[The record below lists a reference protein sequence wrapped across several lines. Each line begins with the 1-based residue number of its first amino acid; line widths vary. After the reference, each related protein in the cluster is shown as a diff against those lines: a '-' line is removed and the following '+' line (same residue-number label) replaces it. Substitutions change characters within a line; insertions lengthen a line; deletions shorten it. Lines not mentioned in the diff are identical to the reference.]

1 VLSVADAR
9 TIMLA
14 AIEPLATET
23 VALAEAYERTLATP
37 LMARRDQPPFSPSA
51 MDGYALRAA
60 DTPGALRIV
69 GESAAGRAF
78 TRRLGPGEAVRI
90 STGAPIPDG
99 ADAVLIQEDASIDGD
114 RLAAPSVAAGRHV
127 RPRGGDYREGA
138 VLLEAGRRLDAAAIT
153 LAAST
158 GAAELTVARSPRVA
172 ILCGGDEIVAPGA
185 RPRDDQIFESCSFGI
200 EALGRRWGA
209 IVTRHPPLA
218 DDPAAIERA
227 ARDAI
232 EHSDLVVFIGSA
244 SVGPHDH
251 ARPAFLTLGARI
263 LVPKVDM
270 RPGKPTW
277 FASTPRAPVLGL
289 PGNPASALVAAA
301 LFLGPILA
309 KSQGRSADAA
319 IHSAVITH
327 ALAPN
332 GPREAYLR
340 ARVDQDGQG
349 RLVIDAA
356 MDQDSSLMSVF
367 ARSNALLRRPGGA
380 PEAKPGDAVC
390 FLNWPD

>member
-9 TIMLA
+9 AIMLA

-23 VALAEAYERTLATP
+23 VALAQAYERTLAAP
-37 LMARRDQPPFSPSA
+37 LIARRDQPPFSPSA

-78 TRRLGPGEAVRI
+78 MRALLPGEAVRI
-90 STGAPIPDG
+90 STGAPMPEG
-99 ADAVLIQEDASIDGD
+99 ADAVLMQEEASVDGD

-138 VLLEAGRRLDAAAIT
+138 ALLEAGRRLDAAAIT

-158 GAAELTVARSPRVA
+158 GAAELTVARTPRVT
-172 ILCGGDEIVAPGA
+172 ILCGGDEIVVPGA
-185 RPRDDQIFESCSFGI
+185 RPRHDQIFESCSFGI

-209 IVTRHPPLA
+209 LVTRHPPLA
-218 DDPAAIERA
+218 DDPAVIQRA

-251 ARPAFLTLGARI
+251 ARPAFLKLGAQI
-263 LVPKVDM
+263 LVPKIDM

-277 FASTPRAPVLGL
+277 FARTSRAPVLGL
-289 PGNPASALVAAA
+289 PGNPASALVAAS
-301 LFLGPILA
+301 LFLGPALA
-309 KSQGRSADAA
+309 RLQGRNTEAA
-319 IHSAVITH
+319 LRAARTAH
-327 ALAPN
+327 ALASN

-340 ARVDQDGQG
+340 ARVEPDEHG
-349 RLVIDAA
+349 RIVIDAA

-367 ARSNALLRRPGGA
+367 ARTNALLVRPGGA
-380 PEAKPGDAVC
+380 PEAEPGDTVS
-390 FLNWPD
+390 FLSWPD

>member
-1 VLSVADAR
+1 
-9 TIMLA
+9 M
-14 AIEPLATET
+14 
-23 VALAEAYERTLATP
+23 
-37 LMARRDQPPFSPSA
+37 
-51 MDGYALRAA
+51 
-60 DTPGALRIV
+60 
-69 GESAAGRAF
+69 
-78 TRRLGPGEAVRI
+78 
-90 STGAPIPDG
+90 PDG

-158 GAAELTVARSPRVA
+158 GAAELTVARSPRVE

-289 PGNPASALVAAA
+289 PGNPASALVAAS

-367 ARSNALLRRPGGA
+367 ARSNALLLRPGGA